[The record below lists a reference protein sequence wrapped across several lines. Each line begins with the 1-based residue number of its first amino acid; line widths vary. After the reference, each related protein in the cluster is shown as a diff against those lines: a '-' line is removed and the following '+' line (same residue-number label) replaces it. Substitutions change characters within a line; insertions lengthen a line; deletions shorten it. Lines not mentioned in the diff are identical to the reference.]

1 MNTIKSLLQEAEI
14 YRDHGLLQEA
24 MEKYKI
30 ASELILKSNKIKN
43 RQNLIH
49 VISKKMATLENDF
62 KKKNKPVSR
71 KMPKKTQELIK
82 SKKLFSK
89 KMGRDEAA
97 LEGAINLAKFGQ
109 YKKALKEFQNLI
121 SVDSVRVNAAK
132 NIIRCHMALSA
143 PDDAIDQY
151 NKWISN
157 NLFINDQ
164 LEKVR
169 FFLKSSLM
177 KKGIKKTLPELKNT
191 SKPEYP
197 DFEEKEF
204 EEKEEEVPDISS
216 IVIIL
221 DKGPQK
227 GKVIELDVSFQTGN
241 IINVIMSGREHERIK
256 NLNIGFK
263 INNIQF
269 FSPIAIFKGSGIVSN
284 MTYINSGPKKGDY
297 SLDIKV
303 VNI

>member
-1 MNTIKSLLQEAEI
+1 MNKIKSLLQQAEV
-14 YRDHGLLQEA
+14 YRDQGLLQEA
-24 MEKYKI
+24 MEKYTT
-30 ASELILKSNKIKN
+30 ASELILKNNKIKN

-49 VISKKMATLENDF
+49 VISKKMGALENDF

-82 SKKLFSK
+82 SKKFFSK
-89 KMGRDEAA
+89 KMGKEEAA
-97 LEGAINLAKFGQ
+97 LEGALNLAKFGQ
-109 YKKALKEFQNLI
+109 YKRALKELKNLI
-121 SVDSVRVNAAK
+121 SVDSIRVNAAK
-132 NIIRCHMALSA
+132 NIIRCHMAISA

-157 NLFINDQ
+157 NLFRNDQ

-169 FFLKSSLM
+169 FFLKSSLI
-177 KKGIKKTLPELKNT
+177 KKGIKKTLPELKKAL
-191 SKPEYP
+191 KPEHT
-197 DFEEKEF
+197 DFEEE
-204 EEKEEEVPDISS
+204 EEEVPDISS
-216 IVIIL
+216 IVIII

-227 GKVIELDVSFQTGN
+227 GKEIELDVSFQTGN
-241 IINVIMSGREHERIK
+241 IVNVIMPGRDHERIK

-263 INNIQF
+263 INDIQF

-284 MTYINSGPKKGDY
+284 MTHINSGPKKGDC

>member
-1 MNTIKSLLQEAEI
+1 MKEIKSLLQEAEV
-14 YRDHGLLQEA
+14 YRDQGLLQEA
-24 MEKYKI
+24 MEKYNI

-49 VISKKMATLENDF
+49 VISKKMGSLENDF
-62 KKKNKPVSR
+62 KKKNKPASR

-82 SKKLFSK
+82 SKKFFSE
-89 KMGRDEAA
+89 KMGKDEAA
-97 LEGAINLAKFGQ
+97 LEGALNLAKFGQ
-109 YKKALKEFQNLI
+109 YKRALKELKNLI
-121 SVDSVRVNAAK
+121 SVDSIRVNAAK
-132 NIIRCHMALSA
+132 NIVRCYMALSA
-143 PDDAIDQY
+143 PDDAIAQY

-157 NLFINDQ
+157 NLFKNDQ

-169 FFLKSSLM
+169 FFLKSSLK
-177 KKGIKKTLPELKNT
+177 KKGIKKTLPEPKKT
-191 SKPEYP
+191 AKIEHP
-197 DFEEKEF
+197 DF

-216 IVIIL
+216 IVIML

-227 GKVIELDVSFQTGN
+227 GKAIELDVSFQTGN
-241 IINVIMSGREHERIK
+241 IINVIMPGRDHGRIK

-263 INNIQF
+263 INDIQF

-284 MTYINSGPKKGDY
+284 MTYIKSGPKKGDC

>member
-1 MNTIKSLLQEAEI
+1 MKEIKSLLQQAEV

-24 MEKYKI
+24 IEKYNI
-30 ASELILKSNKIKN
+30 ASDLILKSDKIKN

-49 VISKKMATLENDF
+49 VISKKMGALENDF

-82 SKKLFSK
+82 SKKFFSK
-89 KMGRDEAA
+89 KMGKEEAA
-97 LEGAINLAKFGQ
+97 LEGALNLAKFGQ
-109 YKKALKEFQNLI
+109 YKRALKELQNLI
-121 SVDSVRVNAAK
+121 SVDSIRVNAAK
-132 NIIRCHMALSA
+132 NIVRCYMALSA

-157 NLFINDQ
+157 NLFRNDQ

-169 FFLKSSLM
+169 FFLKSSLE
-177 KKGIKKTLPELKNT
+177 KKGIKRTLPELKKT
-191 SKPEYP
+191 SKSEYP
-197 DFEEKEF
+197 DFEEN
-204 EEKEEEVPDISS
+204 EEEVPDISS

-227 GKVIELDVSFQTGN
+227 GKVIELDVSFQAGN
-241 IINVIMSGREHERIK
+241 IINVIMPGRDHERIK

-263 INNIQF
+263 INDIQF

-284 MTYINSGPKKGDY
+284 MTYINSGPKKGDC

>member
-1 MNTIKSLLQEAEI
+1 MNKIKSLLQQAEV
-14 YRDHGLLQEA
+14 YRNQGLLQEA
-24 MEKYKI
+24 MEKYTT
-30 ASELILKSNKIKN
+30 ASELILKNNKIKN

-49 VISKKMATLENDF
+49 VISKKMGALENDF

-82 SKKLFSK
+82 SKKFFSK
-89 KMGRDEAA
+89 KMGKDEAA
-97 LEGAINLAKFGQ
+97 LEGALNLAKSGQ
-109 YKKALKEFQNLI
+109 YKRALKELKNLI
-121 SVDSVRVNAAK
+121 SVDSIRVNAAK
-132 NIIRCHMALSA
+132 NIIRCHMAISA

-157 NLFINDQ
+157 NLFRNDQ

-169 FFLKSSLM
+169 FFLKSSLI
-177 KKGIKKTLPELKNT
+177 KKGIKKTLPELKKAL
-191 SKPEYP
+191 KPEHT
-197 DFEEKEF
+197 DFEEE
-204 EEKEEEVPDISS
+204 EEEVPDISS
-216 IVIIL
+216 IVIII

-227 GKVIELDVSFQTGN
+227 GKEIELDVSFQTGN
-241 IINVIMSGREHERIK
+241 IVNVIMPGRDHERIK

-263 INNIQF
+263 INDIQF
-269 FSPIAIFKGSGIVSN
+269 YSPIAIFKGSGIVSN
-284 MTYINSGPKKGDY
+284 MTHINSGPKKGDC

>member
-1 MNTIKSLLQEAEI
+1 MKEIKSLLQEAEV
-14 YRDHGLLQEA
+14 YRDQGLLQEA

-30 ASELILKSNKIKN
+30 ASELILKNNKIKN
-43 RQNLIH
+43 RQNLLH
-49 VISKKMATLENDF
+49 VISQKMGTLKSDF
-62 KKKNKPVSR
+62 KKKNKSVSR

-82 SKKLFSK
+82 SKIKISK
-89 KMGRDEAA
+89 KMGKGEAA
-97 LEGAINLAKFGQ
+97 LEDAINLAKLGK
-109 YKKALKEFQNLI
+109 YKRALKELQNLI

-132 NIIRCHMALSA
+132 NIIRCNMALSA

-157 NLFINDQ
+157 NLFRNDQ

-177 KKGIKKTLPELKNT
+177 KKGIERTLPELKKT

-197 DFEEKEF
+197 DFEEKD
-204 EEKEEEVPDISS
+204 EEVPDISS

-221 DKGPQK
+221 DKGSQK
-227 GKVIELDVSFQTGN
+227 SNVIELDVSFQAGN

-263 INNIQF
+263 ISDIQF

-284 MTYINSGPKKGDY
+284 MTYIRSGPKKGDC

>member
-1 MNTIKSLLQEAEI
+1 MNKIKSLLQQAEV
-14 YRDHGLLQEA
+14 YRDQGLLQEA
-24 MEKYKI
+24 IEKYTT
-30 ASELILKSNKIKN
+30 ASELILKNNKIKN

-49 VISKKMATLENDF
+49 VISKKMGALENDF
-62 KKKNKPVSR
+62 KKKSKPVSR

-82 SKKLFSK
+82 SKIFFSK
-89 KMGRDEAA
+89 KMGKDEAA
-97 LEGAINLAKFGQ
+97 LEGALNLAKFGQ
-109 YKKALKEFQNLI
+109 YKRALKELKNLI
-121 SVDSVRVNAAK
+121 SVDSIRVNAAK
-132 NIIRCHMALSA
+132 NIIRCHMAISA

-157 NLFINDQ
+157 NLFRNDQ

-169 FFLKSSLM
+169 FFLKSSLI
-177 KKGIKKTLPELKNT
+177 KKGIKKTIPELKKALKT
-191 SKPEYP
+191 EHT
-197 DFEEKEF
+197 DFEEE
-204 EEKEEEVPDISS
+204 EEEVPDISS
-216 IVIIL
+216 IVIII

-227 GKVIELDVSFQTGN
+227 GKEIELDVSFQTGN
-241 IINVIMSGREHERIK
+241 IVNVIMPGRDHERIK

-263 INNIQF
+263 INDIQF

-284 MTYINSGPKKGDY
+284 MTHINSGPKKGDC

>member
-1 MNTIKSLLQEAEI
+1 MNKIKSLLQQAEV
-14 YRDHGLLQEA
+14 YRDQGLLQEA
-24 MEKYKI
+24 MEKYTT
-30 ASELILKSNKIKN
+30 ASELILKNNKIKN

-49 VISKKMATLENDF
+49 VISKKMGALENDF

-82 SKKLFSK
+82 SKKFFSK
-89 KMGRDEAA
+89 KMGKEEAA
-97 LEGAINLAKFGQ
+97 LEGALNLAKFGQ
-109 YKKALKEFQNLI
+109 YKRALKELKNLI
-121 SVDSVRVNAAK
+121 SVDSIRVNAAK
-132 NIIRCHMALSA
+132 NIIRCHMAISA

-157 NLFINDQ
+157 NLFRNDQ

-169 FFLKSSLM
+169 FFLKSSLI
-177 KKGIKKTLPELKNT
+177 KKGIKKTLPELKKAL
-191 SKPEYP
+191 KPEHT
-197 DFEEKEF
+197 DFEEE
-204 EEKEEEVPDISS
+204 EEEVPDISS
-216 IVIIL
+216 IVIII

-227 GKVIELDVSFQTGN
+227 GKEIELDVSFQTGN
-241 IINVIMSGREHERIK
+241 IVNVIMPGRDHERIK

-263 INNIQF
+263 INDIQF

-284 MTYINSGPKKGDY
+284 MTYIKSGPKKGDC

>member
-1 MNTIKSLLQEAEI
+1 MKELKSLLQEAEV
-14 YRDHGLLQEA
+14 YRDQGLLQEA
-24 MEKYKI
+24 IEKYNI
-30 ASELILKSNKIKN
+30 ASELILKDNKIKN

-49 VISKKMATLENDF
+49 VISKKMGALENDF

-71 KMPKKTQELIK
+71 KTPKKTQELIK
-82 SKKLFSK
+82 SKKFFPEKLVK
-89 KMGRDEAA
+89 DEAA
-97 LEGAINLAKFGQ
+97 LAGALNLAKSGQ
-109 YKKALKEFQNLI
+109 YKRALKELQNLI
-121 SVDSVRVNAAK
+121 SVDSIRVNAAK
-132 NIIRCHMALSA
+132 NIVRCHMALSA

-157 NLFINDQ
+157 NLFRNDQ

-169 FFLKSSLM
+169 FFLKSSLK
-177 KKGIKKTLPELKNT
+177 KKGIKRTLPEFKKT
-191 SKPEYP
+191 SKIEYP
-197 DFEEKEF
+197 DF

-216 IVIIL
+216 IVIML

-241 IINVIMSGREHERIK
+241 IINVIMSGRDHGRIK

-263 INNIQF
+263 INDIQF

-284 MTYINSGPKKGDY
+284 MTYIKSGPKKGDC

>member
-1 MNTIKSLLQEAEI
+1 MKEIKSLLQEAEV
-14 YRDHGLLQEA
+14 YRDQRLFQEA

-49 VISKKMATLENDF
+49 VISKKMGALENDF
-62 KKKNKPVSR
+62 KKKNKTVSR
-71 KMPKKTQELIK
+71 KMPKKTQELNKNNK
-82 SKKLFSK
+82 SISK
-89 KMGRDEAA
+89 KMGKDELA
-97 LEGAINLAKFGQ
+97 LEGAVKLAKSGQ
-109 YKKALKEFQNLI
+109 YKRALKELKNLI
-121 SVDSVRVNAAK
+121 SVDSIRVNAAK
-132 NIIRCHMALSA
+132 NIIRCYMAISA

-157 NLFINDQ
+157 NLFRNDQ

-169 FFLKSSLM
+169 FFLKSSLI
-177 KKGIKKTLPELKNT
+177 KKGIKKTLPELKLKKAL
-191 SKPEYP
+191 KPEHT
-197 DFEEKEF
+197 DFEEE
-204 EEKEEEVPDISS
+204 EEEVPDISS

-221 DKGPQK
+221 DKGTQK
-227 GKVIELDVSFQTGN
+227 GKEIELDVSFQTGN
-241 IINVIMSGREHERIK
+241 IVNVIMPGRDHERIK

-263 INNIQF
+263 INDIQF
-269 FSPIAIFKGSGIVSN
+269 FSPIAMFKGSGIVSN
-284 MTYINSGPKKGDY
+284 MTHINSGPKKGDC

>member
-1 MNTIKSLLQEAEI
+1 MNTIKSLLQEAEV
-14 YRDHGLLQEA
+14 YRNQGLLKEA

-49 VISKKMATLENDF
+49 IISKKMGALENDF

-71 KMPKKTQELIK
+71 KLPKKTQEPIK
-82 SKKLFSK
+82 HKKYFSK
-89 KMGRDEAA
+89 KMGKDESA
-97 LEGAINLAKFGQ
+97 LEVAVNLAKSGQ
-109 YKKALKEFQNLI
+109 YKRALKELQNLI
-121 SVDSVRVNAAK
+121 RVDSICVNAAK

-157 NLFINDQ
+157 NLFRNDQ

-169 FFLKSSLM
+169 FFLKSSLK
-177 KKGIKKTLPELKNT
+177 KKGIKRTLPELKKT
-191 SKPEYP
+191 LKPEYP
-197 DFEEKEF
+197 DF

-227 GKVIELDVSFQTGN
+227 GKVIELDVGFQAGN
-241 IINVIMSGREHERIK
+241 IINVIMPGREHERIK
-256 NLNIGFK
+256 NLDIGFK
-263 INNIQF
+263 INDIQF

-284 MTYINSGPKKGDY
+284 MTYIKSGIKNGDY

-303 VNI
+303 VII

>member
-1 MNTIKSLLQEAEI
+1 MQQAEV

-24 MEKYKI
+24 MEKYNI
-30 ASELILKSNKIKN
+30 ASDLILKSDKIKN

-49 VISKKMATLENDF
+49 VISKKMGALENDF

-82 SKKLFSK
+82 SKKFFSK
-89 KMGRDEAA
+89 KMGKEEAA
-97 LEGAINLAKFGQ
+97 LEGALNLAKFGQ
-109 YKKALKEFQNLI
+109 YKRALKELQNLI
-121 SVDSVRVNAAK
+121 SVDSIRVNAAK
-132 NIIRCHMALSA
+132 NIVRCHMALSA

-157 NLFINDQ
+157 NLFRNDQ

-169 FFLKSSLM
+169 FFLKSSLK
-177 KKGIKKTLPELKNT
+177 KKGIKRTLPELKKT
-191 SKPEYP
+191 SKSEYP
-197 DFEEKEF
+197 DFEEN
-204 EEKEEEVPDISS
+204 EEEVPDISS

-227 GKVIELDVSFQTGN
+227 GKVIELDVSFQAGN
-241 IINVIMSGREHERIK
+241 IINVIMPGRDHERIK

-263 INNIQF
+263 INDIQF

-284 MTYINSGPKKGDY
+284 MTYINSGPKKGDC

>member
-1 MNTIKSLLQEAEI
+1 MQQAEV
-14 YRDHGLLQEA
+14 YRNQGLFQEA
-24 MEKYKI
+24 MEKYNI
-30 ASELILKSNKIKN
+30 ASGLILKNNKIKN

-49 VISKKMATLENDF
+49 VISKKMGALENDF
-62 KKKNKPVSR
+62 KKENSPASR

-82 SKKLFSK
+82 NKKIFPKKLK
-89 KMGRDEAA
+89 KDEAA
-97 LEGAINLAKFGQ
+97 LEGALNLAKFGQ
-109 YKKALKEFQNLI
+109 YKRALKELQNLI
-121 SVDSVRVNAAK
+121 SVDSIRVNAAK

-157 NLFINDQ
+157 NLFRNDQ

-169 FFLKSSLM
+169 FFLKSSLV
-177 KKGIKKTLPELKNT
+177 KKGTKRTLPELKKT

-197 DFEEKEF
+197 DF

-227 GKVIELDVSFQTGN
+227 GKGIELDVSFQTGN
-241 IINVIMSGREHERIK
+241 IINVIMSGRDHERIK

-263 INNIQF
+263 INDIQF
-269 FSPIAIFKGSGIVSN
+269 FSPIAIFKGSGLVSN
-284 MTYINSGPKKGDY
+284 MKYINSGPKKGDC